1 MQEYDF
7 ENSIGFIVNRAARSF
22 VKALDLE
29 LHEKVGV
36 TVSQWKVIVM
46 LVKQNGLTQKETAD
60 KLGLEAPTLI
70 PIIDKMEKEGLIVR
84 KVDPSDRR
92 NNRIYRTEKADA
104 LWDRMMECTSKVRQV
119 AIKDIPDEDINVM
132 RTVLNKIWHN
142 LRDEFNVSC
151 AAAAE
156 NNVIVVETS
165 SKRSSDI
172 TSSTSIANN
181 NRNNSNYITTITE
194 VTDKIIPTT
203 LMSKDKRKNKN

>member
-1 MQEYDF
+1 VKEYDF

-36 TVSQWKVIVM
+36 TVGQWKVIVM

-60 KLGLEAPTLI
+60 KLGLESPTLI
-70 PIIDKMEKEGLIVR
+70 PIIDKMEKEGLIMR

-104 LWDRMMECTSKVRQV
+104 LWDRMMECASKVRQV
-119 AIKDIPDEDINVM
+119 AIKDIPEEDINVM

-151 AAAAE
+151 TPTD
-156 NNVIVVETS
+156 NNAIVVDTS
-165 SKRSSDI
+165 SKNFSD
-172 TSSTSIANN
+172 TTSTSVANN
-181 NRNNSNYITTITE
+181 NHNNSNYTTTTTTA
-194 VTDKIIPTT
+194 VTDKIIGTT
-203 LMSKDKRKNKN
+203 LTSTNKRRNKN